1 MWIRRALM
9 LLGIGSKS
17 MFCDE
22 LLILSCPEFM
32 NSSLPDVTE
41 TFTDNEPEMG
51 NFQKNR
57 Y

>member
-51 NFQKNR
+51 KFQKNR